1 MLLQQENLTLEKLLE
16 IGRNKELSQK
26 QATEISNTKSS
37 DTTEE
42 EYVNKF
48 NQPRSHSN
56 KQRQT
61 RQSFDRNPE
70 YKTCFK
76 CGGEFTTDHQ
86 RSCIAIGKSCYNCG
100 KLNHLSKVCRT
111 KRTDKTV
118 KDRHIRNIND
128 KSDSDSTEND
138 DELEHVFTVL
148 RNSEHVHNLDKTKDT
163 FKSTRM
169 TSKINNVLVN
179 TIIDSGSTIN
189 IIDRNSFERI
199 KKNTKTIQL
208 RKSRKKIFPYAV
220 TLLLLLLLLAIYFML
235 TKIYTKMYINKY
247 INIRST

>member
-1 MLLQQENLTLEKLLE
+1 MQESTARIGDGRTDGRTLTTGLEVNAFRAVGRKSKTLAETCDFEGQVNIEIRDQFIFTCRSTTLKKKLLQQENLTLEKLLE

-128 KSDSDSTEND
+128 KSDS
-138 DELEHVFTVL
+138 TVQ
-148 RNSEHVHNLDKTKDT
+148 KTT
-163 FKSTRM
+163 MS
-169 TSKINNVLVN
+169 
-179 TIIDSGSTIN
+179 
-189 IIDRNSFERI
+189 
-199 KKNTKTIQL
+199 
-208 RKSRKKIFPYAV
+208 
-220 TLLLLLLLLAIYFML
+220 
-235 TKIYTKMYINKY
+235 
-247 INIRST
+247 